1 METVPVA
8 HPGHWSMTS
17 SIAAG
22 AFSVGE
28 GIGIV
33 LVEEVCCLRRAS
45 IVKPDIQSITKV
57 KEKVD

>member
-1 METVPVA
+1 MA